1 MFNNHGNGF
10 DNGTYPSTG
19 LTLYLD
25 LQKRTVETISRLQD
39 PEDTIYALS
48 QGTFQRLPNERKM
61 IAYGQIPRSKEYDN
75 NDRVVMKARF
85 GKNNQVSS
93 YRSYLVS
100 NWSAT
105 PYWAPKIATTQKP
118 GGNVTLSMS
127 WNGATPDVYD
137 SWMIYESSDVNG
149 PLTDDSQQVRRTGYE
164 TNATLSAGTRLVTAA
179 AGRGQEAMR
188 RSESLR
194 VELPTI

>member
-1 MFNNHGNGF
+1 
-10 DNGTYPSTG
+10 
-19 LTLYLD
+19 
-25 LQKRTVETISRLQD
+25 
-39 PEDTIYALS
+39 
-48 QGTFQRLPNERKM
+48 M
-61 IAYGQIPRSKEYDN
+61 IACGQIPRLKEYDD

-85 GKNNQVSS
+85 GQNNQVSS

-105 PYWAPKIATTQKP
+105 PYWAPATQEP

-149 PLTDDSQQVRRTGYE
+149 PLTDVSQQVRRTGYE

-188 RSESLR
+188 QSESLQ